1 MLPFLFLTQEVKVF
15 PLFDIKYGDYPVT
28 TYSGWHFDNN
38 IFSFSVCAFM
48 CRWITFIHEIMVALH
63 IKGQNFYLFI
73 YLFFNF
79 FWLNYVSLFY
89 LTFTN
94 TPNSYPLKLFFFFL
108 TVILWTL
115 KATISMKTYHF
126 IILACEPRLEAILF
140 LFCRS

>member
-94 TPNSYPLKLFFFFL
+94 TPNSYPLKLFFFRFDSYPL
-108 TVILWTL
+108 KLKGYNFNENLSLYHISLWATL
-115 KATISMKTYHF
+115 RGYSIF
-126 IILACEPRLEAILF
+126 VL
-140 LFCRS
+140 